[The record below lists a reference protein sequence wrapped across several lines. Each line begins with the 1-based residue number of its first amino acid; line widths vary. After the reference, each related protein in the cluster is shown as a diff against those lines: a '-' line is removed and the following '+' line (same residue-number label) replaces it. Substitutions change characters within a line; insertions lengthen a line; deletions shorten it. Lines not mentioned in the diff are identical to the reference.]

1 MTMDF
6 DEALRQAAPP
16 QRGSEPLFTV
26 NLVLNDKI
34 AIPANEIKKV
44 VCEDFILPP
53 RGQSREQDFDLLC
66 HLELEPEKAEKG
78 EEEEPAGE
86 AGAAVPAEIKYKSV
100 VPSIQQY
107 WLQMSPNSKEYSNSV
122 IECFTKGL
130 DCILSFKRWSKHAD
144 LQPYA
149 DALEEWDD
157 IVGDSWEEHDDEH
170 LNPLTWIQ
178 ENKLYIDHKD
188 IVRDII

>member
-26 NLVLNDKI
+26 NLTLNDKQ
-34 AIPANEIKKV
+34 AIPVNEVKKV

-53 RGQSREQDFDLLC
+53 RGHSKEQDFDLLC
-66 HLELEPEKAEKG
+66 HLELEPEKADKAEDEDPG
-78 EEEEPAGE
+78 EG
-86 AGAAVPAEIKYKSV
+86 GAAATPAEIKYKSV
-100 VPSIQQY
+100 VPNIQQY
-107 WLQMSPNSKEYSNSV
+107 WLQMTPGAKDYSNSV
-122 IECFTKGL
+122 IFCFNEGLEC
-130 DCILSFKRWSKHAD
+130 IQNFKRWSKHAD

-157 IVGDSWEEHDDEH
+157 IVGDTWEEHDEEH
-170 LNPLTWIQ
+170 LNPFSWI
-178 ENKLYIDHKD
+178 
-188 IVRDII
+188 